1 MSRNSQTRRLAL
13 SVAVALSA
21 GGGALF
27 PVMPHAFAADVS
39 GHIETVDNPTDPRLN
54 APGISAGEING
65 WTNAGNVTHN
75 TLTLSGVTYGFG
87 NVHGGFTVGTGN
99 VEGNVLYLKNGA
111 SINVGAWAVGGRT
124 NNGGDA
130 TGNKIYIDDSGTGAG
145 LYAVGGM
152 TNGAT
157 GNAADNEASMTDG
170 TASYLYGGFV
180 FGANSTGNATGNKL
194 TLSGGTVNRDV
205 AGGVIEGP
213 SATSQGTGNVSGSV
227 VTISGGTVTGT
238 TYGGLTQGIGSVT
251 SNTVTV
257 SGTTTGLHDVLGG
270 RSMTGE
276 VSGNILN
283 FKEATADS
291 LIGGRIAGTNAA
303 GNVAT
308 NTVTVTSGTV
318 NQDVR
323 GGEILAP
330 TANGNV
336 SGNKVNINGTTT
348 TIGGAV
354 TAGYNMGT
362 GNADGNEIHVT
373 NGSITGIVTGGHST
387 QAGEVS
393 GNTVEVTGGTL
404 SDNIR
409 GGFAFDGKASGN
421 KVDITGGMLSG
432 NTIVGGF
439 SANGTAVENTAT
451 VGGNVS
457 FTGDVMGGSAGAG
470 ADKNKVILKDNAAIS
485 GNAYGGLVGND
496 GEVKD
501 NELTIEST
509 NGATGD
515 AVGGQNNAA
524 TGDVTDN
531 KAYMRAGSAARLIG
545 GVVNGV
551 GASGKAS
558 GNRAEVSNGSSG
570 FIAGALISDTNANG
584 EVKENHADVTGA
596 SNSLGNIYGGITNGT
611 GAATGNTAKVSGA
624 VMVTGDV
631 VGGQSVTGNA
641 EGNKANF
648 TQATV
653 TNVRGA
659 RITGSGTASA
669 INNEATIAGGSVT
682 GAAAGAEIQNASASG
697 IVQDNTLTVTG
708 GTVSG
713 DSYGGITYGT
723 GDAVHNGAVVSG
735 GSTILND
742 VYGGSSA
749 GGNAKKNYVTYSEA
763 TAANLTGGRAQS
775 GAGSVSDNKVEM
787 TGGSVTNDVT
797 GGLSYGS
804 GTVEKNEVK
813 IAGGTVNSGL
823 VYGGQNIGTGAAS
836 SNTVE
841 LTGGAITANV
851 YGGSAGS
858 GVADS
863 NKVTVG
869 TNVTG
874 NVFGG
879 NAGGSASGNTVDLG
893 AVTVS
898 GSVVGGQGS
907 TADNNTVNLGTAHV
921 MGNVWGGSGSA
932 TSSNKV
938 NMAGSRVDGVI
949 TVGSAGGSGN
959 TLTVSGENHAG
970 NITGFQSAIF
980 NLENTVNSGNAM
992 LELTNG
998 TSTNIN
1004 WGTLDVTGTPPTRTP
1019 TGARTLLSN
1028 QATFNFMGTYT
1039 NGGTFKYE
1047 TDKYEY
1053 FIDTDSHTALGA
1065 KQINLDEYQFKGA
1078 VVSKPA
1084 DPAADIWAGR
1094 SKHGNTTQNNELT
1107 ITGSG
1112 STTKN
1117 AYGGWTSGTGTTNTD
1132 QNDSKNNTVNLNGST
1147 LADVYGGY
1155 TESAG
1160 GKATGN
1166 TVNVAGGNAA
1176 NVVGGRSIGDAT
1188 GNIVNVTANFTGDI
1202 TGGVSTAGAASGN
1215 TINLRANVA
1224 GNVTGGQGTATNDN
1238 KVNLEGITVG
1248 GIISAGNNATSGNT
1262 LTVKG
1267 ANTAGNITGF
1277 QTLTF
1282 NVESATAAPMLTLGG
1297 ATTLD
1302 WNAIHSTGKKTGRI
1316 VLLQN
1321 TAGLAFGSSY
1331 SGAKTDADDTTEYNI
1346 DTDTHG
1352 SAAQQVISESYQFKG
1367 VTEPVSSGTP
1377 ADVFGGISKVG
1388 NSTREN
1394 TIDVA
1399 SNNYTNAYGG
1409 HTTGTG
1415 TAKDDKYNSYK
1426 NKITISGAA
1435 QINGTV
1441 YGGYTTSVN
1450 GAEKGAAT
1458 QNEVNVTGGSV
1469 TNVVGAQSA
1478 GDATKNTVTIGA
1490 SVMGDVTGGVSTAG
1504 AASGNKVTL
1513 ESGVTVGSVIGGDG
1527 LTETKDNEVTLK
1539 GNNTVN
1545 GLIRGGTVTGATG
1558 NTLTVSGN
1566 NNSAYNIDGFQQ
1578 LNFDVATADP
1588 ANPTNPMLN
1597 LTNGSTTTL
1606 NWDKIKLTRTQAGRF
1621 VLLQNT
1627 AGGLSFNGTY
1637 TGLKTTN
1644 DANETTEF
1652 NIDTDSPVTPT
1663 QVISESYQFK
1673 DVRNPNPPVTIGNDV
1688 FGGISKVGNSTR
1700 ENEITVS
1707 TGNYDNVY
1715 GGHTD
1720 GAGTAK
1726 ADKDNSYKNKVK
1738 LSGTANINDT
1748 VYGGYT
1754 TAATG
1759 KTWENTVNIEGGS
1772 AAKVVGAQSAGNATK
1787 NTVNV
1792 TADFTGDVTGGISTM
1807 GIAEENT
1814 VNLDHVT
1821 VTGDVTGGQGATL
1834 ANKNV
1839 VNMDNATVTGTVK
1852 AAATIGAGNTLT
1864 VKGTNFA
1871 GNIAGVQQVNFDASG
1886 ASSGATLLTL
1896 TDGAVT
1902 DLDWSAVET
1911 KGTSTNKINLLT
1923 HTNANNDK
1931 LLHIEHY
1938 TGVKTGRDRD
1948 DTTEFNVDTNTQEKD
1963 AQHIVS
1969 ESYRYRGQTE
1979 RVEMDGNVYGGISK
1993 VGNATRENIIG
2004 VSSSTY
2010 TNAYGGYTD
2019 VPLNIGSDN
2028 AKSNEKGN
2036 SHDNTITIS
2045 GSANIGTVYGGYTNA
2060 AAGTATKNTVNVT
2073 NGSAAKV
2080 VGAQSA
2086 GDAKTN
2092 KVNISGGSVGAV
2104 IGSVSAG
2111 AASENEITLSGGVT
2125 VDSVLGGQGTTTEKN
2140 KVNLEGA
2147 TVRGSVKGGS
2157 AGGTGHELTVKRANT
2172 AGSIEG
2178 FDTLTFDVG
2187 TAAANPMLTLNG
2199 GASAFDW
2206 QKLEVNGTT
2215 VDPVTLMENE
2225 AGISFSNYDG
2235 VKSKINSADTT
2246 EFNIDTES
2254 RTDSAKKVVAQSY
2267 QYQGQTNAVTIGDDV
2282 YGGISK
2288 AANATRGNS
2297 ISVTGGSHRNAYGG
2311 YTDSVP
2317 PLPGSD
2323 AKANSA
2329 EKNNSHDNTVTISG
2343 ANVSGTVYGGYTNA
2357 AAGTATKNTVNVTGG
2372 TVANVVGGYSTGDA
2386 KENIVNVKSDVMG
2399 NVTGSV
2405 STSGAASANVVSLG
2419 NIKVEGNVTGGQGT
2433 ATNDNK
2439 VNVDGTTVNGSI
2451 SGGSNADSGNTLT
2464 VSGENHAGNITGFQT
2479 VKFNLATGDA
2489 SKTMLSLTNGAA
2501 TNIAWASLKTDGTA
2515 KGARTLLSSEKA
2527 ITLTGYEVGGNFVS
2541 ETDAHEYF
2549 IDTDT
2554 HSDSDV
2560 KQINIDDYQ
2569 FKGAK
2574 VSGAANSADTWA
2586 GRSKHGNTTQNN
2598 ELTITDGTGTN
2609 AYGGWTSGTG
2619 TANADKNDS
2628 MNNTVNL
2635 KGGTLANV
2643 YGGYTTS
2650 ASGKTTG
2657 NTVNVAGGNAANVVG
2672 GQSIGDATKNT
2683 VNVTANFTGNVTGG
2697 VSTTGAASRNV
2708 VNLGAV
2714 TVDGNVTGG
2723 QGVMTDDN
2731 VIHLNKTTV
2740 KGDVIGGSAASGKGN
2755 TLVVHPGAST
2765 ARSLAGLQDVQF
2777 YIDGTLD
2784 RTTPLL
2790 SLTTKNQDLRGVGF
2804 GIGVID
2810 GAQPALRP
2818 NDRISLIRTA
2828 SDGTLQTDSAIRNTS
2843 KAMQGVSLAYE
2854 FDLAQTAPGELSATV
2869 ASAKLTEQTKSL
2881 VETRAG
2887 ATAFINQGTDFLVSN
2902 NIQAAKTAAAAE
2914 KAEHADAYALWAG
2927 LGASNMR
2934 AETGSYVES
2943 KGWNLGIGWA
2953 REHEMD
2959 AGKIVYGPFVSY
2971 GNGSY
2976 DSYLD
2981 DNTHGSGKFRTLGL
2995 GLMARVDQNNG
3006 MWFEGSLQGGRA
3018 KSDYSGVIYSGTNS
3032 EYDVSS
3038 TYWAGHF
3045 GVGKN
3050 IQLKENETINPYL
3063 RYFWSHQ
3070 AGSNAT
3076 LKNNGRAGES
3086 YEFSSVSSQR
3096 IRLGFRYTNRN
3107 AADGEFYAGLALEYE
3122 FDGSANASY
3131 QGYSTLRPSLKGSSG
3146 MLELGYRF
3154 APKDSNV
3161 TYDFSLAGWQGKR
3174 RGLSGDLG
3182 VKWMF

>member
-39 GHIETVDNPTDPRLN
+39 GQTVTVDNPTNPQLT
-54 APGISAGEING
+54 APGISAGEISG
-65 WTNAGNVTHN
+65 WTDAGNVTNN

-99 VEGNVLYLKNGA
+99 VEGNKLFLKNGA

-157 GNAADNEASMTDG
+157 GNAANNEASMTDG

-194 TLSGGTVNRDV
+194 TLSGGTVNRDA
-205 AGGVIEGP
+205 AGGVIQGP
-213 SATSQGTGNVSGSV
+213 SATSQGKGDVSGSV

-257 SGTTTGLHDVLGG
+257 SGTTTVLHDVLGG

-323 GGEILAP
+323 GGEIIAP

-336 SGNKVNINGTTT
+336 SGNKVNINNGTINGT
-348 TIGGAV
+348 V

-362 GNADGNEIHVT
+362 GKADGNEIHVA
-373 NGSITGIVTGGHST
+373 NGSIAGVVTGGHST

-409 GGFAFDGKASGN
+409 GGFAYDGKASTN
-421 KVDITGGMLSG
+421 TVTITGGTLGG

-439 SANGTAVENTAT
+439 SVNGTASGNTAT
-451 VGGNVS
+451 VGTVA
-457 FTGDVMGGSAGAG
+457 FTGNIMGGSAATG
-470 ADKNKVILKDNAAIS
+470 ADTNKVFLKDNAAIS
-485 GNAYGGLVGND
+485 GNAYGGLVGN
-496 GEVKD
+496 GGAVTG
-501 NELTIEST
+501 NELTIEAT
-509 NGATGD
+509 GATVSSD

-524 TGDVTDN
+524 AGDVTDN
-531 KAYMRAGSAARLIG
+531 KAYMRGGSVTNQLIG
-545 GVVNGV
+545 GMVAGV
-551 GASGKAS
+551 GATGKAS
-558 GNRAEVSNGSSG
+558 GNRAEVSGGSSA
-570 FIAGALISDTNANG
+570 FIAGALISDTGATG
-584 EVKENHADVTGA
+584 EASDNHAVVSGA
-596 SNSLGNIYGGITNGT
+596 SAALGSIYGGITNGT
-611 GAATGNTAKVSGA
+611 GAAKDNTATISGSITA
-624 VMVTGDV
+624 NDV

-641 EGNKANF
+641 EGNKASF

-659 RITGSGTASA
+659 RITGSGTGSA
-669 INNEATIAGGSVT
+669 INNEATIAGGWVT
-682 GAAAGAEIQNASASG
+682 GAAAGAEIQGAATG
-697 IVQDNTLTVTG
+697 AVQDNTLTVTG

-735 GSTILND
+735 GSTSLTN
-742 VYGGSSA
+742 VYGGSAVSGSA
-749 GGNAKKNYVTYSEA
+749 TKNYVTFADASA
-763 TAANLTGGRAQS
+763 QSITAGRTGGA
-775 GAGSVSDNKVEM
+775 GAVSDNKVEM
-787 TGGSVTNDVT
+787 TSGSSVNGVT

-804 GTVEKNEVK
+804 GTVSGNKVEIK
-813 IAGGTVNSGL
+813 GGTVGGNIL
-823 VYGGQNIGTGAAS
+823 GGQNTGTGAAS

-841 LTGGAITANV
+841 LTGGTINAAV
-851 YGGSAGS
+851 YGSWANGA
-858 GVADS
+858 ADD
-863 NKVTVG
+863 NTVTVK
-869 TNVTG
+869 TNV
-874 NVFGG
+874 NNSIVGG
-879 NAGGSASGNTVDLG
+879 RGASASGNTVDLVG
-893 AVTVS
+893 TVTVS

-907 TADNNTVNLGTAHV
+907 TASNNTVNLGTAHV
-921 MGNVWGGSGSA
+921 MNAVTGGSGSA

-970 NITGFQSAIF
+970 NITGFQKAIF

-1065 KQINLDEYQFKGA
+1065 KQINLDEYQFRDA

-1117 AYGGWTSGTGTTNTD
+1117 AYGGWTSGTGTTHD
-1132 QNDSKNNTVNLNGST
+1132 EKNDSKNNKVNLEGGT
-1147 LADVYGGY
+1147 LANVYGGY
-1155 TESAG
+1155 TDSAG

-1176 NVVGGRSIGDAT
+1176 NVVGGQSIGDAT
-1188 GNIVNVTANFTGDI
+1188 ENTVNVTANFTGDI

-1277 QTLTF
+1277 QNLTF
-1282 NVESATAAPMLTLGG
+1282 NVESATAAPMLTING

-1302 WNAIHSTGKKTGRI
+1302 WNAIHPTEQKTGRI
-1316 VLLQN
+1316 VLLQSN
-1321 TAGLAFGSSY
+1321 AGPTGLTFPNY
-1331 SGAKTDADDTTEYNI
+1331 LGARTDADETTEFNI

-1352 SAAQQVISESYQFKG
+1352 GAAQQVISESYQFKG
-1367 VTEPVSSGTP
+1367 VTSPVSSGTP
-1377 ADVFGGISKVG
+1377 ADVYGGISKVG

-1394 TIDVA
+1394 EITV
-1399 SNNYTNAYGG
+1399 SSGSYTNAYGG
-1409 HTTGTG
+1409 HTDGTG

-1426 NKITISGAA
+1426 NKITISGATTSVT
-1435 QINGTV
+1435 GTV

-1450 GAEKGAAT
+1450 GTDKGAAT
-1458 QNEVNVTGGSV
+1458 QNEVNVTGGTV
-1469 TNVVGAQSA
+1469 NNVVGGSSA

-1490 SVMGDVTGGVSTAG
+1490 AVTGDVTGGVSTAG
-1504 AASGNKVTL
+1504 AASDNTINLRANVAGNVTGGQGTATNDNKVNL
-1513 ESGVTVGSVIGGDG
+1513 EGITVGGIISA
-1527 LTETKDNEVTLK
+1527 
-1539 GNNTVN
+1539 GNN
-1545 GLIRGGTVTGATG
+1545 ATSG

-1566 NNSAYNIDGFQQ
+1566 NRASNITGFQQ
-1578 LNFDVATADP
+1578 LNFDAATADP
-1588 ANPTNPMLN
+1588 TNPTNPMLN
-1597 LTNGSTTTL
+1597 LTNGPSTTL
-1606 NWDKIKLTRTQAGRF
+1606 DWNKIQLTSTQAGRF

-1627 AGGLSFNGTY
+1627 AGLSFNGTY

-1644 DANETTEF
+1644 DADDKTEF

-1663 QVISESYQFK
+1663 QVISESYKYRDQK
-1673 DVRNPNPPVTIGNDV
+1673 DLVTPSFDPGSAY
-1688 FGGISKVGNSTR
+1688 GGISKVGNSTR
-1700 ENEITVS
+1700 ENEIAVS
-1707 TGNYDNVY
+1707 TGTYDNVY

-1720 GAGTAK
+1720 GTGTAK
-1726 ADKDNSYKNKVK
+1726 DEKDNSYKNTVT
-1738 LSGTANINDT
+1738 LSGNANINDT

-1754 TAATG
+1754 TATTG

-1772 AAKVVGAQSAGNATK
+1772 AANVVGAKSAGNATR

-1792 TADFTGDVTGGISTM
+1792 TANYTGNVTGGISTA

-1839 VNMDNATVTGTVK
+1839 VNMDNAAVTGTVK

-1864 VKGTNFA
+1864 VKGTNSA
-1871 GNIAGVQQVNFDASG
+1871 GNIAGVQQVNFNASG

-1902 DLDWSAVET
+1902 HLDWSAVET
-1911 KGTSTNKINLLT
+1911 QNTSTNKINLLT

-1938 TGVKTGRDRD
+1938 TGVKTGRDTD

-1969 ESYRYRGQTE
+1969 ESYQYRGQTE
-1979 RVEMDGNVYGGISK
+1979 RVEMDENVDGNVYGGISK
-1993 VGNATRENIIG
+1993 VGNATRENTIG
-2004 VSSSTY
+2004 VSSGTY

-2028 AKSNEKGN
+2028 AKSKEKGN
-2036 SHDNTITIS
+2036 SHDNTITVS
-2045 GSANIGTVYGGYTNA
+2045 GSADIGTVYGGYTKA
-2060 AAGTATKNTVNVT
+2060 ASGTATKNTVNVT
-2073 NGSAAKV
+2073 GGSAAKV
-2080 VGAQSA
+2080 VGAQST
-2086 GDAKTN
+2086 GDATGN
-2092 KVNISGGSVGAV
+2092 KVNISGGNVTNV
-2104 IGSVSAG
+2104 IGSISTGG
-2111 AASENEITLSGGVT
+2111 AASNNEITLSGGVT
-2125 VDSVLGGQGTTTEKN
+2125 VDSVLGGQGTTTENN

-2147 TVRGSVKGGS
+2147 TVNGSVKGGS
-2157 AGGTGHELTVKRANT
+2157 AVGAGHELTVKRANT
-2172 AGSIEG
+2172 VGSLVG
-2178 FDTLTFDVG
+2178 FGKLTFDVG

-2235 VKSKINSADTT
+2235 AKSKINSADTT
-2246 EFNIDTES
+2246 EFNIDTEN
-2254 RTDSAKKVVAQSY
+2254 RTASDNKVIAQSY
-2267 QYQGQTNAVTIGDDV
+2267 QYRGQTNAVTSIGTDV
-2282 YGGISK
+2282 YGGISRV
-2288 AANATRGNS
+2288 ANATRENNITVS
-2297 ISVTGGSHRNAYGG
+2297 SGSYTNAYGG

-2323 AKANSA
+2323 AKAHSA
-2329 EKNNSHDNTVTISG
+2329 EKNNSHDNTITISG
-2343 ANVSGTVYGGYTNA
+2343 SANIGTVYGGYTNA
-2357 AAGTATKNTVNVTGG
+2357 VSGTATKNTVNVTGG

-2386 KENIVNVKSDVMG
+2386 KENIVNVKSNVTG

-2405 STSGAASANVVSLG
+2405 SANGAASANVVSLG

-2439 VNVDGTTVNGSI
+2439 VNVDGTTVNGVI
-2451 SGGSNADSGNTLT
+2451 SGGSNATSGNTLT
-2464 VSGENHAGNITGFQT
+2464 VKGANSASDITGFQT
-2479 VKFNLATGDA
+2479 VKFNLDTGDA
-2489 SKTMLSLTNGAA
+2489 SKTMLSLTNGTA

-2515 KGARTLLSSEKA
+2515 TGARTLLSSEKT
-2527 ITLTGYEVGGNFVS
+2527 INLTGYEVGGNFVS

-2586 GRSKHGNTTQNN
+2586 GRSKHGNTTQGNV
-2598 ELTITDGTGTN
+2598 LTITDGTGKN

-2619 TANADKNDS
+2619 TANTDKNDS

-2635 KGGTLANV
+2635 KGGTLADV
-2643 YGGYTTS
+2643 YGGYTT
-2650 ASGKTTG
+2650 AGGKTTG

-2683 VNVTANFTGNVTGG
+2683 VNVTAKFTGNVTGG

-2914 KAEHADAYALWAG
+2914 KAEHADGYALWAG

-2971 GNGSY
+2971 GNGTY

-3154 APKDSNV
+3154 APKDGNV